1 MKKTAFI
8 TGATSGI
15 GWATAIKLASQGYRI
30 LAAGRRT
37 ERLAELGKQM
47 PQGTDYYSISFDV
60 RDREA
65 VYESIEHLPESWKQI
80 DLLINNAGNAHGLG
94 PIYDGNE
101 EDWEAMIDSNV
112 KGLLYVTKAVVPLM
126 LKKGTGHIVNV
137 GSIAG
142 KEVYLNGNVY
152 CASKFAVDALNTGL
166 RKELYNK
173 GIKVSQVCPG
183 LVETE
188 FASVRFKGDKDRADA
203 VYAGYTP
210 LKPEDVADAI
220 AYIVNAP
227 AHVNVADMLLLPA
240 DQASSTEVN
249 RK

>member
-1 MKKTAFI
+1 
-8 TGATSGI
+8 
-15 GWATAIKLASQGYRI
+15 
-30 LAAGRRT
+30 
-37 ERLAELGKQM
+37 M
-47 PQGTDYYSISFDV
+47 PENVDFHTLSFDV
-60 RDREA
+60 RDSLA
-65 VYESIEHLPESWKQI
+65 VKNAINDLPEAWKAI
-80 DLLINNAGNAHGLG
+80 DVLVNNAGNAHGMG
-94 PIYDGNE
+94 PLHEGSE
-101 EDWEAMIDSNV
+101 EDWEAMLDINV

-126 LKKGTGHIVNV
+126 LKRGSGHIVNV

-142 KEVYLNGNVY
+142 KEVYPNGNVY

-188 FASVRFKGDKDRADA
+188 FASVRFKGDHEKAAA
-203 VYAGYTP
+203 VYHGYTP

-220 AYIVNAP
+220 AYMIHAP
-227 AHVNVADMLLLPA
+227 AHVNIADMLLLPS

-249 RK
+249 RSQVK